1 MKRWL
6 VLPLLAAG
14 LCAQAADPPLGRLFY
29 TPAQRAALEE
39 ARKRNISAE
48 EQAAEVAKRPQA
60 PRPRNVIVTG
70 VVQRSDG
77 ESFAWVNGKPVEGE
91 TGDGLRVRHTSGATG
106 VMVYDPEKGRSVRVK
121 VGQHADL
128 LTGRIEESY
137 ERGRAEPDAPGDA
150 ETGPAPSLRRQ
161 AKPRKERE
169 QPEAGRDAGGEKDP
183 GGGRDIK
190 G

>member
-1 MKRWL
+1 MRRWL
-6 VLPLLAAG
+6 VVPLLAAG
-14 LCAQAADPPLGRLFY
+14 LCAQAAEPPLGRLFY

-39 ARKRNISAE
+39 ARRRNIRAE
-48 EQAAEVAKRPQA
+48 ELAAEVAKRPQA
-60 PRPRNVIVTG
+60 PRSRNVVVTG

-106 VMVYDPEKGRSVRVK
+106 VVVYDPEKGRTVRVK
-121 VGQHADL
+121 VGQQVDL
-128 LTGRIEESY
+128 LTGRVEESY
-137 ERGRAEPDAPGDA
+137 ERHRLERQPSRDA
-150 ETGPAPSLRRQ
+150 ETGPAPSPRRQ

-169 QPEAGRDAGGEKDP
+169 QPEAGGEKGP
-183 GGGRDIK
+183 GDGGDTK